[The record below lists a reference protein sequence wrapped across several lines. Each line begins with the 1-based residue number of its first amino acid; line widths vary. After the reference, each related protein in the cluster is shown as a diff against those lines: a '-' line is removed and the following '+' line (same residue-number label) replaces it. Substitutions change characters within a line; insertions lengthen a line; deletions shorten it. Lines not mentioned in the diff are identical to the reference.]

1 MAFKPTEQQ
10 DEIVTGSLSGQDMV
24 VQAGAGT
31 GKTSTLKLISGAMPK
46 KKLLFVAYNK
56 AIQIDAAKSFP
67 SNATCKTS
75 HALAYA
81 AVGIRYKHRL
91 NGPRQ
96 TSRDVTRILFINEPA
111 RIKDGLAP
119 LAPQQLARIT
129 METVKR
135 FCYSGDDQVTK
146 WHVPR
151 QNLLED
157 KADHDVLAQVIVPL
171 AERAWKDIQD
181 SNGRLRFDHDYYLK
195 LWSLSRP
202 QIGADIVLLDE
213 AQDSNKAVAGVVMG
227 QHNAQVIMVGDS
239 AQSIYGWRGAT
250 DAMATFHGTQYLL
263 SQSFRFGPAVA
274 AEANKWLDII
284 EAPLRLTGFDKVPSV
299 LAPLDRPDAVL
310 CRTNAGAVEQVMQAY
325 DAGRRPALVG
335 GGKAIAMLAEAALD
349 LKAGRPTS
357 HPELYPFPTWQ
368 VVQDYAENDSSG
380 SDLKS
385 FVKLIDKYGA
395 DVILDVMNRLTDE
408 DADRRFGKG
417 SHPDLI
423 VSTAHKCVHPGTL
436 VETPQGIMPIKD
448 IPASGRIAT
457 PSGVR
462 EYHSKFTKQAGP
474 VVTFGT
480 RRGYELTVSP
490 EHGMTVWRN
499 SHTRVEAAD
508 VTTGDWFRMRLGA
521 TADPSNAPAL
531 PPAPPVDPRG
541 KTYDFP
547 SAMTV
552 EAAELIGLMVA
563 DGTVFNK
570 GFRVAKRY
578 RSVVDRFVVLV
589 KELFGYDAKIGYC
602 AGITPKAEVHSVQI
616 AEWLRQ
622 VAGMSPNRKGI
633 PPVVLRSPLAMQ
645 AAFLR
650 GLFEDGTVNRRGDD
664 VDHIHWENKD
674 FDLVGTVQ
682 TMLLR
687 FGIVSTRRFHHGI
700 GTLYIYSQ
708 NAARFADR
716 IGFIAA
722 EKNALLD
729 GARFGEDRACL
740 IPVNRAE
747 LALLEPFVKATDKR
761 NARTRGYLSRR
772 LAEHLNAKTDGTTFL
787 AERLGWHYERVTSMK
802 LSESETMC
810 VTVPE
815 GSRFLQNGFD
825 GWNSKGLEWN
835 KVRVAD
841 DFREPVGTEK
851 DAEPKVTREDAMLA
865 YVTVTRA
872 QQVLDRGGLSWVD
885 NFGPGGTLKAGVV
898 PKTRLEKE
906 MEQRERELE
915 RETITVAPVAPM
927 VSDDLIAAMKEEEGL
942 VAAEVSP
949 VATVRSRTRKPS
961 DTRHLLKVVPP
972 AAEPAPKSTCTCDP
986 AAAARTR
993 DLTGMECGPDV
1004 QHCLRCGGGWKG
1016 VAIG

>member
-10 DEIVTGSLSGQDMV
+10 DEIVAGSRTGGDMV
-24 VQAGAGT
+24 IQAGAGS

-56 AIQIDAAKSFP
+56 AIQVDAAKSFP
-67 SNATCKTS
+67 KNATCKTS
-75 HALAYA
+75 HALAFGS
-81 AVGIRYKHRL
+81 VGVIYKNRL

-96 TSRDVTRILFINEPA
+96 TSRDVANILGIREPE
-111 RIKDGLAP
+111 RIKAELAP

-129 METVKR
+129 METVKN
-135 FCYSGDDQVTK
+135 FCYSGDDTIDW
-146 WHVPR
+146 WHVPH
-151 QNLLED
+151 QNGLED
-157 KADHDVLAQVIVPL
+157 KADHIALTKVIVPM
-171 AERAWKDIQD
+171 AQRAWKDIENL
-181 SNGRLRFDHDYYLK
+181 NGRLRFQHDFYLK
-195 LWSLSRP
+195 LWALSRP
-202 QIGADIVLLDE
+202 QLGADIVLLDE
-213 AQDSNKAVAGVVMG
+213 AQDSNPAVAGVIMG
-227 QHNAQVIMVGDS
+227 QTNAQVIMVGDA
-239 AQSIYGWRGAT
+239 AQSIYGWRGAR
-250 DAMATFHGTQYLL
+250 DAMSTFHGKQYLL
-263 SQSFRFGPAVA
+263 SQSFRFGPRVA
-274 AEANKWLDII
+274 DEANKWLDII
-284 EAPLRLTGFDKVPSV
+284 EAPLRLTGFDQIPSV
-299 LAPLDRPDAVL
+299 LAPLATPDAVL
-310 CRTNAGAVEQVMQAY
+310 CRTNAGAIREAMIAF
-325 DAGRRPALVG
+325 DDGRRPALVG
-335 GGKAIAMLAEAALD
+335 GGEQIKRLALAALD
-349 LKAGRPTS
+349 LKNGRPTS
-357 HPELYPFPTWQ
+357 HPELYPFPTWAS
-368 VVQDYAENDSSG
+368 VQDYAEHDSSG

-385 FVKLIDKYGA
+385 FVKLIDDHGAEEIIDVVDQLSDERYA
-395 DVILDVMNRLTDE
+395 DVI
-408 DADRRFGKG
+408 
-417 SHPDLI
+417 I
-423 VSTAHKCVHPGTL
+423 STAHKCVHPGTL

-448 IPASGRIAT
+448 IPACGRIAT

-541 KTYDFP
+541 KTYHFP

-747 LALLEPFVKATDKR
+747 LALLEPFMKATDKR

-802 LSESETMC
+802 MSESETMC

-835 KVRVAD
+835 KVQVSD
-841 DFREPVGTEK
+841 DFREPTGSDK
-851 DAEPKVTREDAMLA
+851 DAEPKASREEAMLA

-872 QQVLDRGGLSWVD
+872 KKVLDRGGLSWVD
-885 NFGPGGTLKAGVV
+885 RFGPGGRLKPQFRDG
-898 PKTRLEKE
+898 PTRLE
-906 MEQRERELE
+906 QERDS

-927 VSDDLIAAMKEEEGL
+927 VSDDLIAVMKEEEGL

-961 DTRHLLKVVPP
+961 DTRRLLKVVPP
-972 AAEPAPKSTCTCDP
+972 VAEPAPKSTCTCDP

-1004 QHCLRCGGGWKG
+1004 LHCLRCGGGWEG